1 MKIVHLFFVI
11 ISLFSLLSANPVIT
25 ELPKPGQQD
34 KLPEQKPF
42 SVLIPF
48 SITPL
53 NQIIAEIC
61 LGTPPQ
67 CLKFKIATNIDET
80 FVYSNSLDWVKGFD
94 ITKSQSALVLE
105 EDIEF
110 THASSTYRGYSA
122 SDTLSIKNTDINLED
137 FSFYVV
143 KSGVVSPDY
152 SGVLGLGKK
161 YEDNEFSFVSMLYQ
175 YDYIDDQVF
184 SLTYEP
190 QTASGILKL
199 GFHELSDNKMYK
211 VCDIVE
217 DDDVPYFEVTMDGII
232 YENMEKGGENFA
244 NSFAQP
250 QVVLMS
256 PGANNIYCPEPFYKF
271 MVDKIFKEIINP
283 KAKCSYDS
291 REAGFSQIE
300 CENKILDDDLGE
312 IRFIF
317 GKWNINLRFVD
328 LFEDC
333 HNGKNNNVCFT
344 IILARGENFKW
355 GFGYPLLKQY
365 PVVFDYD
372 TFNIFVKIK

>member
-1 MKIVHLFFVI
+1 MKI
-11 ISLFSLLSANPVIT
+11 FSLLIVIFSLFALFHTNPVIT

-34 KLPEQKPF
+34 KVPEQKAY
-42 SVLIPF
+42 SVSIPF
-48 SITPL
+48 FITPL

-80 FVYSNSLDWVKGFD
+80 FVYSTALIPSRGFD
-94 ITKSQSALVLE
+94 ITKSKSSLVLE

-110 THASSTYRGYSA
+110 THAFSTYTGYSA

-143 KSGVVSPDY
+143 KTGSVSPYY

-190 QTASGILKL
+190 QKASGILKL
-199 GFHELSDNKMYK
+199 GYHELSDNKMYK
-211 VCDIVE
+211 ACDIVE

-244 NSFAQP
+244 NAFAQP

-271 MVDKIFKEIINP
+271 MVEKIFKEIIKP
-283 KAKCSYDS
+283 KANCIYDS
-291 REAGFSQIE
+291 KEAGYSQIE

-333 HNGKNNNVCFT
+333 HNNQNNNVCFT
-344 IILARGENFKW
+344 IILSRGENFKW
-355 GFGYPLLKQY
+355 VFGYPLLKQY

-372 TFNIFVKIK
+372 TFNIFVKIN